1 MKREDGA
8 PRSRRGDTAPAE
20 RAPAPPFRVKQVG
33 RPPRAAKV
41 VVPDYAEG
49 IQIKTS
55 DPDPRFNNVLARGLA
70 ILRAFQ
76 IDRQWLGN
84 LELAAIT
91 GLTKPT
97 VSRLTHTLTQLGYLR
112 YREEF
117 GKYELAAG
125 VVGLAYPYLANQA
138 VPPVARPL
146 MFELAQKTKTNVGLG
161 VHEDLSVFYLEYAL
175 GAPNPNRL
183 HRAGF
188 RVPLVRTAMGRACIA
203 GLRADRREA
212 LYEQVRG
219 HYGREWPALQRELDD
234 AVLQVQG
241 QGFCIAAGTFSST
254 TASVAVP
261 FVPADGQAVLA
272 FNSLGHP
279 SLLPP
284 AVLARNGKRLL
295 ALAAEVRRRLAEAP
309 SGVPSLGRA

>member
-1 MKREDGA
+1 MGSSRAKRAEPGGA
-8 PRSRRGDTAPAE
+8 RVA
-20 RAPAPPFRVKQVG
+20 PFREKRVG

-41 VVPDYAEG
+41 VVPDYSEG

-84 LELAAIT
+84 HELAEIT
-91 GLTKPT
+91 GITKPT
-97 VSRLTHTLTQLGYLR
+97 VSRLTLTLTRLGYLR

-125 VVGLAYPYLANQA
+125 VVGLAYPYLASQT

-146 MFELAQKTKTNVGLG
+146 MLALAQRTETNVGLG

-175 GAPNPNRL
+175 GDPHPNRL

-203 GLRADRREA
+203 GLRPDRRAA
-212 LYEQVRG
+212 LYEQLRG
-219 HYGREWPALQRELDD
+219 TYGREWPALQRELDE
-234 AVLQVQG
+234 AVAQVMDEG
-241 QGFCIAAGTFSST
+241 YCIAAGTFSSNT
-254 TASVAVP
+254 HSVAVP
-261 FVPADGQAVLA
+261 FVQGAAGDAQAVMA
-272 FNSLGHP
+272 FNSLGHASRLP
-279 SLLPP
+279 LPVLRRNGRRLVELATEVRARLVAAPP
-284 AVLARNGKRLL
+284 AG
-295 ALAAEVRRRLAEAP
+295 
-309 SGVPSLGRA
+309 PSLGRA